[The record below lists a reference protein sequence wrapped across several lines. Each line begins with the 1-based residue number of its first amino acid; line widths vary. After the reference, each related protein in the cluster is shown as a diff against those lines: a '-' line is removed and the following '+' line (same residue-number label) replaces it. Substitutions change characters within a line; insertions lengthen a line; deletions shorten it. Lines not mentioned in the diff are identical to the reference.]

1 MQVFKKAQIKVKA
14 AVKEIQSAT
23 EKAGDSTRERQY
35 LVTRKFSNQDHEQ
48 NPPNFGPFSKHRKSS
63 SLQKSPYTIPSEPCT
78 PCKDPIDKENILP
91 FQQPQ
96 LPDFKFSQI
105 SLCEPPKAQVQA
117 TPQSPTVQVI
127 ASTCTGTEA
136 VPTDFAQF
144 YVLKPGVLPTGSSD
158 RTVQDFAICHH
169 CFSSNVAQ
177 VPSLASKFV
186 RVARTDASRKESLS
200 LLSYDTLLCN
210 FSWPRVRQTFL
221 TRCVPTNSIRALVE
235 FATLLPVLTTCEGT
249 WQPSGQEFYSSTSW
263 PDSGLCVT
271 CFETYIRHSAFEPHF
286 NLQRDDADPNRLWVC
301 DLGLYPYLQRVLR
314 AELESSSPS
323 FQGFLAAAKERQL
336 IPDCP
341 GEGNPIVA
349 VGEEKAF
356 AFRAP
361 GEKAGV
367 FCSACYYDRVHGTS
381 LDGFFEKKFELQG
394 DQEGILICDLASEYS
409 QTAIVAAIHEKDAD
423 LWGRLVAKR
432 GTVPNC
438 VGVIGMDEEEIEAQ
452 KASFGDLANWYYLRG
467 FPNIEIC
474 PQCYWTTTALVGAE
488 NFFTPLSRPLKNG
501 IIRQCFLTA
510 PADPSADVNDPTGFE
525 NTLAWRG
532 QMLRSMLQYASSTDG
547 DFSRFLSLAKVIS
560 KFPTPCG
567 GQFRRYKEGSG
578 RRWLGKTAKNKKD
591 LNDCT
596 LMICEECHLSIVKG
610 TALEGQLSDDVTS
623 STFDYDNGYSCPVY
637 TKLIRK
643 RLGEACRSGNL
654 DVFAAYWNK
663 RAEVWK
669 RYEPWPAAM
678 AAQRKAL
685 GQETANTIAHTSIQT
700 QQGAIQ
706 LTNQMNAQTNA
717 FMMGVGL
724 LVTEASTFGTSSP
737 FGNSVVSNTIISRS
751 VGSYSS
757 NKLPNFMQQLFP
769 EYQTSVGAQPA
780 QAHHDAAS
788 LPGSDVITPEF
799 AGLND
804 VEKTEAMLAR
814 FMELHA
820 EWAAL
825 E

>member
-23 EKAGDSTRERQY
+23 EKAENSTRERQY
-35 LVTRKFSNQDHEQ
+35 LITRQFSNQE
-48 NPPNFGPFSKHRKSS
+48 NEPYPPSYGPFSKHRKSS
-63 SLQKSPYTIPSEPCT
+63 SLQKPPYTIPPEPCS
-78 PCKDPIDKENILP
+78 PYADPADKENVSP

-105 SLCEPPKAQVQA
+105 SLSEPPKARVQA
-117 TPQSPTVQVI
+117 TPQSRTDQVI
-127 ASTCTGTEA
+127 SSICTGTEA
-136 VPTDFAQF
+136 VPTDFARF
-144 YVLKPGVLPTGSSD
+144 YVFKPGVLPNGSPD
-158 RTVQDFAICHH
+158 RAVQDFAICYH
-169 CFSSNVAQ
+169 CFSSHVAE
-177 VPSLASKFV
+177 VPSLASNFV
-186 RVARTDASRKESLS
+186 RVARTGASRKESLS

-221 TRCVPTNSIRALVE
+221 TRCVPMNSIRPLVE

-249 WQPSGQEFYSSTSW
+249 WQPSGQEFYSSTSL

-314 AELESSSPS
+314 KELESPSPS
-323 FQGFLAAAKERQL
+323 FQGFLAAAKERQQ

-349 VGEEKAF
+349 VGDEKAF

-361 GEKAGV
+361 GGKSGV

-381 LDGFFEKKFELQG
+381 LDSFFGEKFELEG
-394 DQEGILICDLASEYS
+394 DQEGMVMCDLASEYS
-409 QTAIVAAIHEKDAD
+409 QAAMVAAIYEKDAK
-423 LWGRLVAKR
+423 LWRSVVAKR

-452 KASFGDLANWYYLRG
+452 KASFEDLADWYHLRG

-474 PQCYWTTTALVGAE
+474 PQCYWTTTSLFGAE
-488 NFFTPLSRPLKNG
+488 TFFAPITRPLKNG

-510 PADPSADVNDPTGFE
+510 PADPSADVNDPTVFE

-532 QMLRSMLQYASSTDG
+532 QMLRNTLQYARSADG

-560 KFPTPCG
+560 RFPTPCG
-567 GQFRRYKEGSG
+567 SQFRRYKEGSG
-578 RRWLGKTAKNKKD
+578 RRWLGRIAKNKED
-591 LNDCT
+591 PNDCT
-596 LMICEECHLSIVKG
+596 LMICEECHFSIVKG
-610 TALEGQLSDDVTS
+610 TALECQLSDDVTRA
-623 STFDYDNGYSCPVY
+623 TFEYDNGYSCPVY
-637 TKLIRK
+637 TNLSRK
-643 RLGEACRSGNL
+643 MLGEACQNGNL

-663 RAEVWK
+663 RTEVWK
-669 RYEPWPAAM
+669 RYEPWPAVM
-678 AAQRKAL
+678 AAQRKSM
-685 GQETANTIAHTSIQT
+685 GQETADIIAHTSIQT
-700 QQGAIQ
+700 QQSAIQ

-724 LVTEASTFGTSSP
+724 LATEASTFGSGSP
-737 FGNSVVSNTIISRS
+737 FGNFV
-751 VGSYSS
+751 
-757 NKLPNFMQQLFP
+757 LFP
-769 EYQTSVGAQPA
+769 EYQTSMGAQPA

-788 LPGSDVITPEF
+788 LPGFAAITTEF

-804 VEKTEAMLAR
+804 VEKTRAMLAR
-814 FMELHA
+814 FMKLHA
-820 EWAAL
+820 EWTAI